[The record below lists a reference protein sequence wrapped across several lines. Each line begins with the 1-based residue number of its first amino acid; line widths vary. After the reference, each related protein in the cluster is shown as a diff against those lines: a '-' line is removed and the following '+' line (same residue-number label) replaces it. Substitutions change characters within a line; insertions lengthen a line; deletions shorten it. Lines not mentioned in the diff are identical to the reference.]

1 LVIVLTVLAGIALA
15 GWWWFS
21 QGKANTPPAQRTAV
35 DAATPVV
42 VAETQAAT
50 DNVRMDMVG
59 SGIAAASVT
68 LYPAVAEE
76 VERVLFTAGQQ
87 VKKDQLLIQLEDRD
101 EELAVKLAKARVEG
115 TQQLLKRYQRAQGSG
130 AVAANALDEAEVA
143 HRQAEIE
150 LEIAQEQ
157 LRQRSIR
164 APFAGVVGIA
174 QVDPGERVG
183 PDTALTTL
191 DNRTSLSVAFQV
203 PEPFLARLEQDQKL
217 NLTNVAFPDRQFQ
230 GKITHIDSRIDPQ
243 TRTVTVR
250 ANVPNKEDLLRP
262 GMSFRIRLALPGEP
276 VIRVPE
282 LAVQWAREGAHVWIV
297 REGQSIRVP
306 VQVVR
311 RVEGAVLAKGNMQA
325 GEAVVVEGVQRL
337 RPGRQVRV
345 IQSEAAPALP
355 TVPVART
362 NGMERS

>member
-1 LVIVLTVLAGIALA
+1 MLIVLAGIALA

-21 QGKANTPPAQRTAV
+21 RGNADAPPAQRTAANA
-35 DAATPVV
+35 AATPVV

-50 DNVRMDMVG
+50 DNVMVEVVG

-68 LYPAVAEE
+68 LYPAVSEE
-76 VERVLFTAGQQ
+76 VERVLFTAGEQ

-101 EELAVKLAKARVEG
+101 EQLAVKLAKARVDG
-115 TQQLLKRYQRAQGSG
+115 TRQLLNRYKRAQGSG
-130 AVAANALDEAEVA
+130 AVAANALDEAQVA

-150 LEIAQEQ
+150 LEMAQEQ
-157 LRQRSIR
+157 LRQRAIR

-191 DNRTSLSVAFQV
+191 DDRTSLSVAFQV
-203 PEPFLARLEQDQKL
+203 PEPFLARLEQGQTL
-217 NLTNVAFPDRQFQ
+217 NLNTVAFPDRQFE

-250 ANVPNKEDLLRP
+250 ATVPNKQDLLRP
-262 GMSFRIRLALPGEP
+262 GMSFRIRLALPGES

-297 REGQSIRVP
+297 REGQSVRVP

-311 RVEGAVLAKGNMQA
+311 RMEGSVLTKGDMRP

-345 IQSEAAPALP
+345 IQSEAAPA
-355 TVPVART
+355 VPAVPMVDA

>member
-1 LVIVLTVLAGIALA
+1 VLIVLAGIALL
-15 GWWWFS
+15 GWWWLN
-21 QGKANTPPAQRTAV
+21 QGKADTPPAQRTTANA
-35 DAATPVV
+35 AATPVV

-50 DNVRMDMVG
+50 DNVVVDVVG

-76 VERVLFTAGQQ
+76 VKRVLFTAGQQ

-101 EELAVKLAKARVEG
+101 EQLAVKLAKARLDG
-115 TQQLLKRYQRAQGSG
+115 AQQLLNRYQRAQGSG

-150 LEIAQEQ
+150 LEMAQEQ

-174 QVDPGERVG
+174 QVDPGDRVG

-191 DNRTSLSVAFQV
+191 DDRTSLSIAFQV
-203 PEPFLARLEQDQKL
+203 PEPFLARLEQGRTL
-217 NLTNVAFPDRQFQ
+217 NLTTVAFPDRQFE

-243 TRTVTVR
+243 TRTLTVR
-250 ANVPNKEDLLRP
+250 ATVPNKQDLLRP

-297 REGQSIRVP
+297 RDGQSVRVP

-311 RVEGAVLAKGNMQA
+311 RMEGSVLAKGDMRA
-325 GEAVVVEGVQRL
+325 GEVVVVEGVQRL
-337 RPGRQVRV
+337 RPGRRVRV
-345 IQSEAAPALP
+345 IQSEASPALP
-355 TVPVART
+355 TVPMVRA